1 MNGEYTATEQTQA
14 MNLERSLEIIGIS
27 CGNDVSETLLDVVRK
42 NPAEARRDVGTAS
55 QVARFVAQLD
65 SLTNGPASGYRVD
78 GSALGKVNLENSTAS
93 VTFCN
98 ILKNDKCLDSL
109 NNYVEHAASWGAGL
123 NFEKELVGFLKG
135 GYDSVL
141 AYAAKVMPNDTLLRN
156 EAKANLQN
164 MYMDAKLLQACG
176 REGDILS
183 LMNEVKDRHDVHNI
197 ELGTEPKL
205 QDRFNEEFERKVPM
219 YKEAA
224 EKLKAAGK
232 EITMDN
238 LQLCVVSI
246 QRAKESKEAEQ
257 NNPKPEEDKSK
268 GFWNKLK
275 NRIMGKAKQST
286 ASKQEQPETPDKI
299 KPINRVPIAIRM
311 KLQGRTEKPKA
322 PVVKTEAN
330 EVVKRAM
337 LDKRVKQ

>member
-14 MNLERSLEIIGIS
+14 MNLKRSLEIIGIS
-27 CGNDVSETLLDVVRK
+27 CGNEVSETLLDVVRK

-78 GSALGKVNLENSTAS
+78 GSSLGKVNLENSTAS

-109 NNYVEHAASWGAGL
+109 NNYVDQGASWGKGL
-123 NFEKELVGFLKG
+123 NFENELVGFLEG

-183 LMNEVKDRHDVHNI
+183 LMSEVKDRHDVHNI

-205 QDRFNEEFERKVPM
+205 QDRFNEEFENFV
-219 YKEAA
+219 
-224 EKLKAAGK
+224 KLFKTDLSPNFLVK
-232 EITMDN
+232 FLI
-238 LQLCVVSI
+238 SI
-246 QRAKESKEAEQ
+246 
-257 NNPKPEEDKSK
+257 
-268 GFWNKLK
+268 G
-275 NRIMGKAKQST
+275 
-286 ASKQEQPETPDKI
+286 ASKLFCI
-299 KPINRVPIAIRM
+299 F
-311 KLQGRTEKPKA
+311 
-322 PVVKTEAN
+322 
-330 EVVKRAM
+330 
-337 LDKRVKQ
+337 